1 MEYLLMITWGILIL
15 NEAYWNWYKMER
27 KKEYH
32 KHWLWVIPRIVAGAV
47 FLYLFILFDYYWY
60 WSVIYLVG
68 THMLLFPELLNT
80 LRGKPL
86 GYLGDPDLQS
96 PNKSVYDK
104 ILIRIT
110 YLLPSEALGRTLW
123 FWFRFILF
131 LFVVGNMILQG
142 RCSWYELNHGGCL

>member
-1 MEYLLMITWGILIL
+1 MEYLLMIIWGIFIL
-15 NEAYWNWYKMER
+15 VEVYWNWYKMER

-32 KHWLWVIPRIVAGAV
+32 KHWLWVIPRIVVGYV
-47 FLYLFILFDYYWY
+47 FLYLFSLFDYYWY

-68 THMLLFPELLNT
+68 THMLLFPELLNKM
-80 LRGKPL
+80 RGKPL

-96 PNKSVYDK
+96 TDKSVYDK

-110 YLLPSEALGRTLW
+110 HLLPSEVFGRVLW
-123 FWFRFILF
+123 LWFRFILF

-142 RCSWYELNHGGCL
+142 KCSWYELNHGGCL